1 MMRRLFTSLSVLSL
15 LLPIATAA
23 LSCGSAPKPHVA
35 PPSSSAASGAPVTLA
50 ATRPSYLEIPLLRA
64 IAEHKPD
71 LAISL
76 IRAGAD
82 PNAADYYG
90 YTPLYLAAGS
100 PDCMLDVVKALV
112 DHGAKVNA
120 IGRRGFTPLH
130 SACFSA
136 CCPALVEYLIS
147 RGANLSA
154 REPVHGDAPLHVTAY
169 CSWGAEGTEI
179 VRILVARGADV
190 NALDVRGE
198 TPLDLAIEQ
207 GSSIRVDFLKE
218 HGAKSG
224 NLISGPWRKV
234 GFLDGCGG
242 VCLEYSADGKKI
254 LAANRTRAR
263 VWDAATFKPITAA
276 LDHEGTITDAALSSD
291 GRRVLTVGEDW
302 VERRS
307 VYHGSG
313 CKVWDT
319 QTGRLI
325 LSLKAHGAGHGV
337 CAAALSPDG
346 MQVATCAAGDREAR
360 VWDVQTGKVTLT
372 VRMEDEIQFVLFSP
386 DGRRLLTAGT
396 GARQWTLPDGK
407 PVGEVMPARADRSP
421 YAACYSRKGD
431 VLALCNHDRIY
442 IFDARTSM
450 ETANTA
456 TNQLPI
462 VQQMFESVRL
472 SDDGKVAA
480 TTASSYGSRAWDTS
494 TTAPL
499 TDIKEGVADVVADIS
514 RDGARLLCGGPPESG
529 GVWDIRS
536 GRRIAQLEKDTDFT
550 CCRFSP
556 DGRRVA
562 LSWIGEGGSTELW
575 EISSKENR

>member
-1 MMRRLFTSLSVLSL
+1 MHH
-15 LLPIATAA
+15 P
-23 LSCGSAPKPHVA
+23 
-35 PPSSSAASGAPVTLA
+35 
-50 ATRPSYLEIPLLRA
+50 TRQLLRSRLTPVFA
-64 IAEHKPD
+64 IALLFQTATVSSIASE
-71 LAISL
+71 
-76 IRAGAD
+76 
-82 PNAADYYG
+82 PNA
-90 YTPLYLAAGS
+90 
-100 PDCMLDVVKALV
+100 
-112 DHGAKVNA
+112 N
-120 IGRRGFTPLH
+120 
-130 SACFSA
+130 SA
-136 CCPALVEYLIS
+136 
-147 RGANLSA
+147 
-154 REPVHGDAPLHVTAY
+154 
-169 CSWGAEGTEI
+169 SW
-179 VRILVARGADV
+179 
-190 NALDVRGE
+190 
-198 TPLDLAIEQ
+198 
-207 GSSIRVDFLKE
+207 SKE
-218 HGAKSG
+218 A
-224 NLISGPWRKV
+224 V
-234 GFLDGCGG
+234 LDGCGG
-242 VCLEYSADGKKI
+242 VCLEYSDDGKKI
-254 LAANRTRAR
+254 LTANRMHVR
-263 VWDAATFKPITAA
+263 VWDAATFKPITAV
-276 LDHEGTITDAALSSD
+276 LDHGGTISDAALSSD
-291 GRRVLTVGEDW
+291 GRRMVTVGENWED
-302 VERRS
+302 VEGRR
-307 VYHGSG
+307 VHCVSG

-372 VRMEDEIQFVLFSP
+372 VRMADEIQFVLFSP
-386 DGRRLLTAGT
+386 DGRRLLTADT

-421 YAACYSRKGD
+421 RAACYSRKGD
-431 VLALCNHDRIY
+431 ILALCNHDRIY
-442 IFDARTSM
+442 VFDARTSM

-456 TNQLPI
+456 ANQLPI

-514 RDGARLLCGGPPESG
+514 RDGTRLLCGGPPESG

-562 LSWIGEGGSTELW
+562 LSWIGEGGSTEIW